1 MSTKNK
7 KDVDNVSNATY
18 NVSIDNRCGHIEYMK
33 GGKNMEITLQAE
45 REKRETIEFVELL
58 KTMSKEEKHELRG
71 IMLGIN
77 LAKKTAK
84 TA

>member
-1 MSTKNK
+1 
-7 KDVDNVSNATY
+7 
-18 NVSIDNRCGHIEYMK
+18 
-33 GGKNMEITLQAE
+33 MEITLQAE

-58 KTMSKEEKHELRG
+58 KTMSKEEKHEIKG
-71 IMLGIN
+71 IMIGIN

>member
-1 MSTKNK
+1 MSEIKTQ
-7 KDVDNVSNATY
+7 D
-18 NVSIDNRCGHIEYMK
+18 
-33 GGKNMEITLQAE
+33 ITLQAE
-45 REKRETIEFVELL
+45 REKREITEFIELL

-77 LAKKTAK
+77 LVKKTAK